1 MLAFGLEIAV
11 VYAGKHVGLYAV
23 ARILDG
29 YAGILLVFVHTGV
42 ERECDMPLPRI
53 FYGIGD
59 EIVDYGGDYLAVEI
73 HARAQGLD
81 RQAELDILI
90 LVEFLISQSYLRYEI
105 REAAAHHG

>member
-1 MLAFGLEIAV
+1 M
-11 VYAGKHVGLYAV
+11 K
-23 ARILDG
+23 
-29 YAGILLVFVHTGV
+29 LLTM
-42 ERECDMPLPRI
+42 D
-53 FYGIGD
+53 
-59 EIVDYGGDYLAVEI
+59 GDYLAVEI